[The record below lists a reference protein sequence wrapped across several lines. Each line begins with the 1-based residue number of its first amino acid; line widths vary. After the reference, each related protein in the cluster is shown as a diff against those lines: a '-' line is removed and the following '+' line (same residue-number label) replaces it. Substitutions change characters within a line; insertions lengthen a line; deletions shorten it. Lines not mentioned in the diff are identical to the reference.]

1 MKQPRAINVK
11 STDDRLYRVIWDDV
25 PMFYNE
31 ESSEW
36 DAIPAFFYG
45 MIWIGDNEFEG
56 WSQDAYLL
64 QSHDVDSVQV
74 IW

>member
-1 MKQPRAINVK
+1 MKQPRAINIT
-11 STDDRLYRVIWDDV
+11 STDKRIYRVIWDDV
-25 PMFYNE
+25 PMFYNS

-45 MIWIGDNEFEG
+45 LIWIENEKHTGF
-56 WSQDAYLL
+56 SQDAYLL